1 MPTTKPTEHASS
13 EALLHILDGEGIR
26 VPVEISPQWIHVY
39 RLDDGLE
46 CRQGDNKIRLQGK
59 EQLHD
64 HIVALAKAYKRI
76 YGN

>member
-1 MPTTKPTEHASS
+1 MPTTKTEPEQSTES
-13 EALLHILDGEGIR
+13 LLHLLDGEGIR
-26 VPVEISPQWIHVY
+26 VPVELPPQWIHVY

-46 CRQGDNKIRLQGK
+46 CRQGDNRIRLNGK

-64 HIVALAKAYKRI
+64 HIVALAKAYKRL

>member
-1 MPTTKPTEHASS
+1 MPTTKPSESPATES
-13 EALLHILDGEGIR
+13 LLHILDGEGIR
-26 VPVEISPQWIHVY
+26 VPVELPPQWIHVY
-39 RLDDGLE
+39 RLDNGLE
-46 CRQGDNKIRLQGK
+46 CRQGENIIRLEGR